1 MKRILSL
8 ALALLGG
15 ALAAENLLPDGDFL
29 FGTASYM
36 LGDNRNYV
44 PVPHRVVPSG
54 DAHGNILEIS
64 PESGRI
70 SALYLPEVPFRR
82 DCEYELS
89 FSAKSRKK
97 TFSVTVS
104 EYNNFSGLCGSWGI
118 KSFRVTP
125 QWKRH
130 VYRFRPDALP
140 PWKVPRFKADEKET
154 MGGFRLLVRENF
166 AEGETLSL
174 SNLYLGPVGG
184 ETVRPEVSGAFQY
197 GGMLRRFDPGTSLAV
212 PLELLNRSASGVNAE
227 IKWNVKDTLSGKSV
241 LSGSFRKDLP
251 QGKTVVPLTFTIP
264 ERNMTAVLEAT
275 VNGSAVLAPF
285 RFASVPAV
293 RTPKNELPIM
303 LGIDGFF
310 SSRSRDL
317 QETEVAFLADC
328 GIQIVRDRE
337 MSGWKLLQPK
347 DSAVN
352 AEPLRKVLE
361 LMGKHG
367 LELMPVVGG
376 MLWTNRG
383 YRSGIP
389 TSSSVPDWVCAQ
401 SKVVPGPMDGFNQRG
416 SMPILVPE
424 KLWRGYVRD
433 LAEIG
438 KGKIRIYEIM
448 NEPFSFFTTGQYR
461 EYLNSAHDELKK
473 ADPACIILGA
483 CLTGDLKRNLVK
495 DMASFLGSGKPACDA
510 ISFHPYNSLYEDSR
524 DSGSAMFTAFRA
536 QLRAAGCADM
546 PLWNT
551 ELYYLNPKSEGGSDA
566 FSGPVFHPGRLARRY
581 LLDTANGAKS
591 SILLTPGQMIDN
603 AFNLN
608 MARWNT
614 FFKPLFLPNGNYI
627 VTAILSDLLRGT
639 RFDGIRMYESGE
651 TMCYRFSGR
660 EKAFAALFSLN
671 VRDDDT
677 RKLELPAP
685 GNGVRY
691 LDVFGNPL
699 ETRTFGATGI
709 PVYIVARNSAQIERI
724 LDAVRITGV
733 NPVRATAGRVCKENG
748 TYVLRTA
755 MHSGIAKTDSEA
767 TVKFG
772 SVVRTFQVPAKTTL
786 FRIESS
792 ELPEKAEFT
801 VNGMRVRYAV
811 SETLSVPL
819 LPSTPE
825 TANDSAW
832 KAAKKVTLGENR
844 SVELG
849 WRANTLFLRVRTGD
863 RTPFRKG
870 VRKLWEGDSVELFFD
885 AAPFANMNDVRGQS
899 PETVQ
904 LIFAPPAGK
913 FKAIPE
919 GGTSIHRKAIRWKFE
934 QDADGSVFTAAL
946 PLWKLYADSAAPFA
960 IDLKINDF
968 GTDGKRLAEVSLSG
982 RTDSYKN
989 RMNFIILTLERN

>member
-1 MKRILSL
+1 
-8 ALALLGG
+8 
-15 ALAAENLLPDGDFL
+15 
-29 FGTASYM
+29 
-36 LGDNRNYV
+36 
-44 PVPHRVVPSG
+44 
-54 DAHGNILEIS
+54 
-64 PESGRI
+64 
-70 SALYLPEVPFRR
+70 
-82 DCEYELS
+82 
-89 FSAKSRKK
+89 
-97 TFSVTVS
+97 
-104 EYNNFSGLCGSWGI
+104 
-118 KSFRVTP
+118 
-125 QWKRH
+125 
-130 VYRFRPDALP
+130 
-140 PWKVPRFKADEKET
+140 
-154 MGGFRLLVRENF
+154 
-166 AEGETLSL
+166 
-174 SNLYLGPVGG
+174 
-184 ETVRPEVSGAFQY
+184 
-197 GGMLRRFDPGTSLAV
+197 
-212 PLELLNRSASGVNAE
+212 
-227 IKWNVKDTLSGKSV
+227 
-241 LSGSFRKDLP
+241 
-251 QGKTVVPLTFTIP
+251 
-264 ERNMTAVLEAT
+264 
-275 VNGSAVLAPF
+275 
-285 RFASVPAV
+285 
-293 RTPKNELPIM
+293 
-303 LGIDGFF
+303 
-310 SSRSRDL
+310 
-317 QETEVAFLADC
+317 
-328 GIQIVRDRE
+328 
-337 MSGWKLLQPK
+337 
-347 DSAVN
+347 
-352 AEPLRKVLE
+352 
-361 LMGKHG
+361 
-367 LELMPVVGG
+367 MPVVGG

-448 NEPFSFFTTGQYR
+448 NEPFSFFTAGQYR

-566 FSGPVFHPGRLARRY
+566 FSGPVFHPGWLARRY

-639 RFDGIRMYESGE
+639 RFDGIRMYGSGE

-801 VNGMRVRYAV
+801 VNGMRNSECAASAV
-811 SETLSVPL
+811 H
-819 LPSTPE
+819 
-825 TANDSAW
+825 ARN
-832 KAAKKVTLGENR
+832 
-844 SVELG
+844 
-849 WRANTLFLRVRTGD
+849 
-863 RTPFRKG
+863 
-870 VRKLWEGDSVELFFD
+870 
-885 AAPFANMNDVRGQS
+885 
-899 PETVQ
+899 
-904 LIFAPPAGK
+904 
-913 FKAIPE
+913 
-919 GGTSIHRKAIRWKFE
+919 
-934 QDADGSVFTAAL
+934 
-946 PLWKLYADSAAPFA
+946 
-960 IDLKINDF
+960 
-968 GTDGKRLAEVSLSG
+968 GKRFRLESSEKS
-982 RTDSYKN
+982 DSRRKPV
-989 RMNFIILTLERN
+989 R

>member
-1 MKRILSL
+1 M
-8 ALALLGG
+8 
-15 ALAAENLLPDGDFL
+15 E
-29 FGTASYM
+29 
-36 LGDNRNYV
+36 
-44 PVPHRVVPSG
+44 
-54 DAHGNILEIS
+54 
-64 PESGRI
+64 
-70 SALYLPEVPFRR
+70 
-82 DCEYELS
+82 
-89 FSAKSRKK
+89 
-97 TFSVTVS
+97 
-104 EYNNFSGLCGSWGI
+104 
-118 KSFRVTP
+118 
-125 QWKRH
+125 
-130 VYRFRPDALP
+130 
-140 PWKVPRFKADEKET
+140 
-154 MGGFRLLVRENF
+154 
-166 AEGETLSL
+166 
-174 SNLYLGPVGG
+174 
-184 ETVRPEVSGAFQY
+184 
-197 GGMLRRFDPGTSLAV
+197 
-212 PLELLNRSASGVNAE
+212 RS
-227 IKWNVKDTLSGKSV
+227 
-241 LSGSFRKDLP
+241 
-251 QGKTVVPLTFTIP
+251 
-264 ERNMTAVLEAT
+264 
-275 VNGSAVLAPF
+275 
-285 RFASVPAV
+285 
-293 RTPKNELPIM
+293 
-303 LGIDGFF
+303 
-310 SSRSRDL
+310 
-317 QETEVAFLADC
+317 
-328 GIQIVRDRE
+328 
-337 MSGWKLLQPK
+337 
-347 DSAVN
+347 
-352 AEPLRKVLE
+352 
-361 LMGKHG
+361 
-367 LELMPVVGG
+367 
-376 MLWTNRG
+376 
-383 YRSGIP
+383 
-389 TSSSVPDWVCAQ
+389 
-401 SKVVPGPMDGFNQRG
+401 
-416 SMPILVPE
+416 
-424 KLWRGYVRD
+424 
-433 LAEIG
+433 
-438 KGKIRIYEIM
+438 
-448 NEPFSFFTTGQYR
+448 TT
-461 EYLNSAHDELKK
+461 
-473 ADPACIILGA
+473 
-483 CLTGDLKRNLVK
+483 
-495 DMASFLGSGKPACDA
+495 
-510 ISFHPYNSLYEDSR
+510 HP
-524 DSGSAMFTAFRA
+524 
-536 QLRAAGCADM
+536 
-546 PLWNT
+546 
-551 ELYYLNPKSEGGSDA
+551 
-566 FSGPVFHPGRLARRY
+566 
-581 LLDTANGAKS
+581 
-591 SILLTPGQMIDN
+591 
-603 AFNLN
+603 
-608 MARWNT
+608 
-614 FFKPLFLPNGNYI
+614 
-627 VTAILSDLLRGT
+627 
-639 RFDGIRMYESGE
+639 
-651 TMCYRFSGR
+651 RFSGR

-934 QDADGSVFTAAL
+934 QDADGSVFTAVL